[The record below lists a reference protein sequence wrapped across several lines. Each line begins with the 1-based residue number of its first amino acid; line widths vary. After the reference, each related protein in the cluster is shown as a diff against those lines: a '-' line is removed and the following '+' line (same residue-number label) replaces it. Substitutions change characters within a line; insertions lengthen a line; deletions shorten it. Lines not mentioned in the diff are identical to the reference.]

1 MDMIGE
7 IIMRIKAS
15 IEKVPGGMMVVP
27 LFFGALINTL
37 FPNTATYFGGFTG
50 ALLTGTASILAVFFF
65 CVGATI
71 DVKQSGYIA
80 KKGLTLL
87 IGKVVFAALLGYA
100 AALILPENGIQ
111 TGIFSGLSALVLI
124 AAFNETNG
132 GLYTALMTKLGRTE
146 DAAAF
151 PFISIESGPFF
162 TMIILGVGGLAT
174 FPWQTIVSTLI
185 PFVVGMIVGNIDKEC
200 RAFFGQAVPVLIPF
214 FALALGFGL
223 DFGMIIK
230 SGFMGI
236 LMGVA
241 VVFLSGGVLYVLDR
255 YVTGSDGVAGVAASS
270 TAGAAVAVPFI
281 IAELNPQFA
290 PVAESA
296 TAIIATSV
304 LVTAILTPMLTMW
317 VAKVQEK
324 RGIPQR
330 RYKKTTVTP
339 GSSVRKAQ

>member
-1 MDMIGE
+1 
-7 IIMRIKAS
+7 MRIKAA
-15 IEKVPGGMMVVP
+15 IEKIPGGMMVVP
-27 LFFGALINTL
+27 LFIGALIHTI
-37 FPNTATYFGGFTG
+37 FPDTANFFGGFTG
-50 ALLTGTASILAVFFF
+50 AMLTGTASILAVFFF

-80 KKGLTLL
+80 RKGFTLL
-87 IGKVVFAALLGYA
+87 FGKVVFAALLGYG
-100 AALILPENGIQ
+100 AALLLPENGIQ
-111 TGIFSGLSALVLI
+111 TGLFSGLSVLVLI

-132 GLYTALMTKLGRTE
+132 GLYTALMTKLGRTQ

-185 PFVVGMIVGNIDKEC
+185 PFAVGMIVGNIDKEC
-200 RAFFGQAVPVLIPF
+200 REFFGQAVPVLIPF

-223 DFGMIIK
+223 DFGMIVK

-241 VVFLSGGVLYVLDR
+241 VVFLSGGVLYLLDR

-317 VAKVQEK
+317 VAKKQEE

-330 RYKKTTVTP
+330 RGMKPTILKDQNMA
-339 GSSVRKAQ
+339 SIQKAK

>member
-1 MDMIGE
+1 
-7 IIMRIKAS
+7 MRIKAG
-15 IEKVPGGMMVVP
+15 IEKIPGGMMVVP
-27 LFFGALINTL
+27 LFFGALLNTL
-37 FPNTATYFGGFTG
+37 APETATYFGGFTG
-50 ALLTGTASILAVFFF
+50 ALLTGTSAILAVFFF

-87 IGKVVFAALLGYA
+87 IGKVGFAALLGYG
-100 AALILPENGIQ
+100 AALFLPENGIQ
-111 TGIFSGLSALVLI
+111 SGLFAGLSVLVII

-185 PFVVGMIVGNIDKEC
+185 PFAAGMIIGNIDKEM
-200 RAFFGQAVPVLIPF
+200 RAFLGQAVPVLIPF
-214 FALALGFGL
+214 FALSLGFGL
-223 DFGMIIK
+223 DFGMIIR
-230 SGFMGI
+230 SGFMGV

-241 VVFLSGGVLYVLDR
+241 VVLLSGGVLYLMDR
-255 YVTGSDGVAGVAASS
+255 YITGSDGVAGVAASS

-304 LVTAILTPMLTMW
+304 LVTALLTPIFTMW
-317 VAKVQEK
+317 VAKLQIK

-330 RYKKTTVTP
+330 KYKN
-339 GSSVRKAQ
+339 GSSNSYSDQSKII

>member
-1 MDMIGE
+1 M
-7 IIMRIKAS
+7 MRIKAG
-15 IEKVPGGMMVVP
+15 IEKIPGGMMVVP
-27 LFFGALINTL
+27 LFLGALLNTL
-37 FPNTATYFGGFTG
+37 APDTATYFGGFTG
-50 ALLTGTASILAVFFF
+50 AMLTGTSAILAVFFF

-80 KKGLTLL
+80 KKGMTLL
-87 IGKVVFAALLGYA
+87 VGKVVFAALLGYG
-100 AALILPENGIQ
+100 AALFLPADGIQ
-111 TGIFSGLSALVLI
+111 SGLFAGLSVLVII

-185 PFVVGMIVGNIDKEC
+185 PFAVGMIIGNIDKEM
-200 RAFFGQAVPVLIPF
+200 RSFLGQAVPVLIPF

-223 DFGMIIK
+223 DFGMIVR

-241 VVFLSGGVLYVLDR
+241 VVFLSGGVLYLMDR
-255 YVTGSDGVAGVAASS
+255 YITGSDGVAGVAASS

-304 LVTAILTPMLTMW
+304 LVTALLTPVLTMW
-317 VAKVQEK
+317 IAKVQIK

-330 RYKKTTVTP
+330 KIQK
-339 GSSVRKAQ
+339 GSSINHSDQAKITS

>member
-1 MDMIGE
+1 
-7 IIMRIKAS
+7 MRIKAG
-15 IEKVPGGMMVVP
+15 IEKIPGGMMVVP
-27 LFFGALINTL
+27 LFLGALLNTL
-37 FPNTATYFGGFTG
+37 APDTATYFGGFTG
-50 ALLTGTASILAVFFF
+50 AMLTGTSAILAVFFF

-80 KKGLTLL
+80 KKGMTLL
-87 IGKVVFAALLGYA
+87 VGKVVFAALLGYG
-100 AALILPENGIQ
+100 AALFLPADGIQ
-111 TGIFSGLSALVLI
+111 SGLFAGLSVLVII

-185 PFVVGMIVGNIDKEC
+185 PFAVGMIIGNIDKEM
-200 RAFFGQAVPVLIPF
+200 RSFLGQAVPVLIPF

-223 DFGMIIK
+223 DFGMIVR

-241 VVFLSGGVLYVLDR
+241 VVFLSGGVLYLMDR
-255 YVTGSDGVAGVAASS
+255 YITGSDGVAGVAASS

-304 LVTAILTPMLTMW
+304 LVTALLTPVLTMW
-317 VAKVQEK
+317 IAKVQIK

-330 RYKKTTVTP
+330 KIQK
-339 GSSVRKAQ
+339 GSSINHSDQAKITS